1 MKGALAAVTVV
12 GTVAVAAVGAASADR
27 AGVATPTTVEATTPA
42 ATSITN
48 GPLTVTLVDAHY
60 SDAASQLVVVL
71 EITATTTLEP
81 QAAGAVYVGPDGQQ
95 VEATDYIEPE
105 RVFVDATALSVMV
118 FPAASPGGTVMYY
131 ALADTTRLDVS
142 IPVMI
147 AELAEP
153 LGTETV
159 PEDPPPQPTTGLTA
173 ALPTDGQPVTA
184 TTDVP
189 AADADG
195 DGLSDED
202 EAFCCDANNPDSDGD
217 GLTDGDEMHIWNTS
231 AGFADSDN
239 DMLSDYDEV
248 IEYGSNPNNRDS
260 DGDGHID
267 AYEIQTET
275 DPNDPDSDDDGDS
288 DLREVLNQIDPND
301 PDINC
306 NNKPGGCFGVTTPS
320 TTTLALPPP
329 PTAVAPDGSG

>member
-1 MKGALAAVTVV
+1 MAVISHGLPSVHEGAFAAVTVV

-27 AGVATPTTVEATTPA
+27 ASVATPTTVEATTPA
-42 ATSITN
+42 AASITN

-71 EITATTTLEP
+71 ELTAATTLEP

-153 LGTETV
+153 IGTETV
-159 PEDPPPQPTTGLTA
+159 PEDPPPVA
-173 ALPTDGQPVTA
+173 GQPRA
-184 TTDVP
+184 DCGP
-189 AADADG
+189 AQPRPAG
-195 DGLSDED
+195 HRDERCPGRRCRRRR
-202 EAFCCDANNPDSDGD
+202 AVGPRRGV
-217 GLTDGDEMHIWNTS
+217 L
-231 AGFADSDN
+231 
-239 DMLSDYDEV
+239 
-248 IEYGSNPNNRDS
+248 
-260 DGDGHID
+260 
-267 AYEIQTET
+267 
-275 DPNDPDSDDDGDS
+275 
-288 DLREVLNQIDPND
+288 LRCEQPRQRR
-301 PDINC
+301 
-306 NNKPGGCFGVTTPS
+306 
-320 TTTLALPPP
+320 
-329 PTAVAPDGSG
+329 